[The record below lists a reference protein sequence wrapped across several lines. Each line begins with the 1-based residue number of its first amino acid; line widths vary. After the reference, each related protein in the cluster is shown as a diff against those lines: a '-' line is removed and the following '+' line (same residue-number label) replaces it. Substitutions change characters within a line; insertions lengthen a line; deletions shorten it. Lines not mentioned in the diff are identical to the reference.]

1 MMIHGR
7 QIRLAALALAVL
19 SGYELHGQDTHTAH
33 FGQVFLAGSAT
44 EDGQPVPMSELRPN
58 GQSTGVYEAYMKA
71 RPGELTIQGT
81 LAGGGSV
88 LSLGRGATQAET
100 RKDGLPFVITQEQV
114 VRVRLDTG
122 QDSISILPV
131 SLYLKGN
138 IVKPGT
144 QVQYD
149 GHGVWKSR
157 VEMNHGDVFLFSDK
171 YFYFAFNNDDAL
183 AVRRVAGSRT
193 SMAMP
198 SEGFSTENIRVN
210 RGTYTVTLDMARH
223 TWDIDAPIDENRIS
237 AFGSSVCN
245 GEGAAGHKGYAYMY
259 GQQLAA
265 RYSNGDSPTP
275 FYVSGVSIGG
285 NSTLNL
291 LARYDEMLHDF
302 GRYVI
307 IGLSLGNE
315 GIHGAANQA
324 AIFNQFRTN
333 MLTLISKCRKD
344 GKIPVVM
351 NNYTRGDYNRDDH
364 SYVKQMNLDIH
375 RWEVPSVNA
384 LGAIDNGEGKWAD
397 GYMRDTYHQDTEGH
411 REFMYAIPPS
421 LFDALRQGK
430 PYPVRDTKKSM
441 TLRAG
446 STLQFAGEGTV
457 HPFTVALRVKGS
469 EAGRLLHIQTERGG
483 AELRVVHGARIQY
496 VSTSGDTLCSAKA
509 LLANRQTAYDIA
521 VTHYYAQ
528 QRTLVY
534 VDNQLVGEVKERM
547 SPTLFTVGDDRR
559 DLAREYSEL
568 SFWRSG
574 MTMEELA
581 AHHQGSCMKSSLEL
595 YTPLA
600 EEMKTGGFANLA
612 QSLNFSLRHI
622 RGSIGS
628 SVKDTQV
635 SGSQASRS
643 CTSGGHV
650 PATPQAGAN
659 LVQYAD
665 GSNVKRLYKQDNDT
679 N

>member
-1 MMIHGR
+1 M
-7 QIRLAALALAVL
+7 AALALAVL

-33 FGQVFLAGSAT
+33 FGQVFLAGSAI
-44 EDGQPVPMSELRPN
+44 EDGQPVLMSELRPN

-81 LAGGGSV
+81 LAGGDSV

-122 QDSISILPV
+122 KDSISILPV
-131 SLYLKGN
+131 SLYLEGN

-259 GQQLAA
+259 GQQLAT

-285 NSTLNL
+285 NNTLNL

-324 AIFNQFRTN
+324 AIFN
-333 MLTLISKCRKD
+333 
-344 GKIPVVM
+344 
-351 NNYTRGDYNRDDH
+351 
-364 SYVKQMNLDIH
+364 
-375 RWEVPSVNA
+375 
-384 LGAIDNGEGKWAD
+384 
-397 GYMRDTYHQDTEGH
+397 
-411 REFMYAIPPS
+411 
-421 LFDALRQGK
+421 
-430 PYPVRDTKKSM
+430 
-441 TLRAG
+441 
-446 STLQFAGEGTV
+446 
-457 HPFTVALRVKGS
+457 
-469 EAGRLLHIQTERGG
+469 
-483 AELRVVHGARIQY
+483 
-496 VSTSGDTLCSAKA
+496 
-509 LLANRQTAYDIA
+509 
-521 VTHYYAQ
+521 
-528 QRTLVY
+528 
-534 VDNQLVGEVKERM
+534 
-547 SPTLFTVGDDRR
+547 
-559 DLAREYSEL
+559 
-568 SFWRSG
+568 
-574 MTMEELA
+574 
-581 AHHQGSCMKSSLEL
+581 
-595 YTPLA
+595 
-600 EEMKTGGFANLA
+600 
-612 QSLNFSLRHI
+612 
-622 RGSIGS
+622 
-628 SVKDTQV
+628 
-635 SGSQASRS
+635 
-643 CTSGGHV
+643 
-650 PATPQAGAN
+650 
-659 LVQYAD
+659 
-665 GSNVKRLYKQDNDT
+665 
-679 N
+679 